1 MFKLQLHYIILIS
14 CISSRVRIEREP
26 APPRDWDQR
35 EFSKYGFRREDE
47 ERRGWE
53 ERREPYP
60 DERDT
65 RGMDRRRGRGGSIG
79 GGNVNR
85 RRDNEPEWMHESVAL
100 TDIIELKGFD
110 DKGGRGSRPNS
121 RQSIKSDHSAAGGR
135 GPRQHSGPGGKTAG
149 NNPAPVIVP
158 EQEKDGFN
166 FDHIMESM
174 NSILD
179 GGVAEEEPVQG
190 VQPGQSRFSQFF
202 QPRAEPGTQS
212 RRSSIQDELLGS
224 NILREINGEP
234 MIKIPSPNDSNK
246 YFTPISPAAKT
257 VKG

>member
-1 MFKLQLHYIILIS
+1 M
-14 CISSRVRIEREP
+14 RE
-26 APPRDWDQR
+26 WDQR
-35 EFSKYGFRREDE
+35 EFSKYGFRREEE

-60 DERDT
+60 DERDM
-65 RGMDRRRGRGGSIG
+65 RGMDRRRGRGGSMG
-79 GGNVNR
+79 GGNR

-121 RQSIKSDHSAAGGR
+121 RQSVKSDHSVPGVR
-135 GPRQHSGPGGKTAG
+135 CPRQPSGSGPKGTHPGAG
-149 NNPAPVIVP
+149 IPPL
-158 EQEKDGFN
+158 QEKDGFN

-174 NSILD
+174 NLNSLLD
-179 GGVAEEEPVQG
+179 GGVVEEEPVQG
-190 VQPGQSRFSQFF
+190 NLGAQSRFSQFF
-202 QPRAEPGTQS
+202 QAREDPRTQS

-234 MIKIPSPNDSNK
+234 IIKIPSPNDSNK